1 MSLLHAT
8 HTNQTVATKESQE
21 STPMTQKRLTDK
33 VALVTGGA
41 NGIGRATC
49 LRFAEEDATVVIADV
64 DESAGNQLAAEMNKT
79 GTQALF
85 VPTDVS
91 SEASVQ
97 NLVQETAEQFD
108 RIDVLV
114 NNAAVF
120 VLRGIDASVDEWNQ
134 VLQVNIVGTALVT
147 RSVVPLM
154 KRSGGG
160 AIVNLGS
167 ISSFIAQRE
176 FVTYS
181 STKAAI
187 SNMTRCLAEDL
198 AESHI
203 RVNAVCPGT
212 VWTGIV
218 EELTR
223 QQGLDRSTADAHP
236 EWGGTHMLRR
246 IAEPRE
252 IANAILFLASDEASF
267 ITGENLMVD
276 GGYTAR

>member
-1 MSLLHAT
+1 
-8 HTNQTVATKESQE
+8 
-21 STPMTQKRLTDK
+21 MTQKRLTDK

-120 VLRGIDASVDEWNQ
+120 VLRGIDASVDEWKQ

-267 ITGENLMVD
+267 ITGENLMVA